1 MQCSL
6 KIIDKQYKYSTPR
19 IKKQEIGGRFMKH
32 LLAVD
37 VGNTQTVAGF
47 YQDDTLLRYW
57 RLSSSRDKTEDEL
70 FALLAELLRE
80 IDKTPK
86 MINEIILASVVPP
99 LTAIW
104 TEMCQK
110 YLNAKPLIIDS
121 DSDLGIEIA
130 IDNPKEAGADRLI
143 NAVAAYQAYHQ
154 AIIIV
159 DFGTATTL
167 DCVSP
172 NGAYLGGA
180 IAPGVEI
187 SKDALFARAARLATV
202 PLAKPQSA
210 IGKNTAQSL
219 QAGILFGFA
228 GQVDGLIRRMTLELP
243 APVRV
248 IATGGLAPLIAPYSL
263 FIDEVDPLLTL
274 KGLVIVNERYAKN
287 RQS

>member
-1 MQCSL
+1 
-6 KIIDKQYKYSTPR
+6 
-19 IKKQEIGGRFMKH
+19 MKH

-86 MINEIILASVVPP
+86 MINDIILASVVPP

-110 YLNAKPLIIDS
+110 YLNTKPLIIDS

-143 NAVAAYQAYHQ
+143 NAVAAYRAYHQ

-274 KGLVIVNERYAKN
+274 KGLVIVNERYTKN

>member
-1 MQCSL
+1 
-6 KIIDKQYKYSTPR
+6 
-19 IKKQEIGGRFMKH
+19 MKH

-37 VGNTQTVAGF
+37 IGNTQTVVGL
-47 YQDDTLLRYW
+47 YQEGKLLRYW
-57 RLSSSRDKTEDEL
+57 RLSSKGDKTEDEY
-70 FALLAELLRE
+70 FALLAELMRE

-86 MINEIILASVVPP
+86 LIEEMILASVVPP

-104 TEMCQK
+104 TEMSKK
-110 YLNAKPLIIDS
+110 YLATEPLIIDS

-143 NAVAAYQAYHQ
+143 NAVAAYNAYHQ
-154 AIIIV
+154 SLIIV

-167 DCVSP
+167 DCVSSS
-172 NGAYLGGA
+172 GAYLGGA

-202 PLAKPQSA
+202 PLTKPQSA

-263 FIDEVDPLLTL
+263 FIEEVDPLLTL
-274 KGLVIVNERYAKN
+274 KGLVMINERYAKN
-287 RQS
+287 R